1 MGIEC
6 GSPVSLLTERLARGA
21 GVNDQ
26 LRGPDTTVRTRLW
39 IVDPFGDRVPAG
51 LQWLPKAVKARH
63 YPKGEVRMR

>member
-1 MGIEC
+1 MGMEC
-6 GSPVSLLTERLARGA
+6 GSPVSLLAERLARGA

-51 LQWLPKAVKARH
+51 L
-63 YPKGEVRMR
+63 